1 MANLLSER
9 YLLTTP
15 LGEGGFSSVFK
26 ATDTRLDREVA
37 VKILKP
43 DLSTQEGM
51 IERFMRE
58 AKLTASLKHTHSLQI
73 FDYGHSEDQLYIV
86 SELLNG
92 QTLDEIIKE
101 QGSLSEAWI
110 CDYFVPL
117 CMALNEAHE
126 TGIIHRDLKPSNLF
140 LHSWGQDTRLIVI
153 DFGIS
158 KDEANEVRKV
168 TKTGQIFGTPHYMS
182 PEQIQKPDQLEPS
195 SDLYSLGIILFE
207 LINGLPPFN
216 ADTMFQL
223 LSEHIKTEPPFLRDV
238 STDCSF
244 AFATLVQELLAKNP
258 ADRPQSALNVAQ
270 RLQVLQT
277 HSSNSTDLH
286 FATPID
292 HGDSN
297 LNALTE
303 GSPATSPTLGLEQRR
318 QTPES
323 TINSQIS
330 KGESTGSKRLSL
342 IVLGLITMLILIAVG
357 SYFSLS
363 SPPPADLKKSAIQ
376 TKLSE
381 QDLSEVSD
389 PTSSISIPPKLE
401 PKEKTVGSE
410 PSQIEAVL
418 IEKGGEK
425 KLPKKEAQPKLK
437 TRVLQ
442 DRKQARASK
451 SVQSVPKKRRS
462 RRIKK
467 DRNNKVQAKTKVV
480 SKSKTTAITILKTK
494 RPTKRRS
501 ISPARQKKTQIKA
514 TSISVDR
521 KRQETPLNPKQPK
534 PNKANLNRTSQFSL
548 EAKTKLN
555 ANKSK
560 ATTQAAQK
568 KPSELRPKAS
578 SAEPE
583 GKSNTQNPTSPPEV
597 TLPKPAPRPPVGF

>member
-73 FDYGHSEDQLYIV
+73 FDYGHSEGQLYIV

-92 QTLDEIIKE
+92 QTLDEVIRE

-110 CDYFVPL
+110 CKYFVPL

-158 KDEANEVRKV
+158 KDEANEVKKV

-207 LINGLPPFN
+207 LINGLPPFD
-216 ADTMFQL
+216 ADTMFHL
-223 LSEHIKTEPPFLRDV
+223 LSEHIKTEPPFLRDL
-238 STDCSF
+238 SNECSF
-244 AFATLVQELLAKNP
+244 AFSTLVQELLAKNP
-258 ADRPQSALNVAQ
+258 ADRPQSALNVAE
-270 RLQVLQT
+270 RLQSLQAHLN
-277 HSSNSTDLH
+277 HSTELY
-286 FATPID
+286 FATPVD
-292 HGDSN
+292 HEKSTFNTSNTDSP
-297 LNALTE
+297 
-303 GSPATSPTLGLEQRR
+303 STSPTLGLEQRK

-323 TINSQIS
+323 TINNQVSNGDS
-330 KGESTGSKRLSL
+330 KGSKRLSL
-342 IVLGLITMLILIAVG
+342 AVLGLISILILIAVS
-357 SYFSLS
+357 SYFSTPS
-363 SPPPADLKKSAIQ
+363 TSDLKRHAIQ
-376 TKLSE
+376 TELTE
-381 QDLSEVSD
+381 QDSSEVSES
-389 PTSSISIPPKLE
+389 TSSISAIPKQE
-401 PKEKTVGSE
+401 PRKKTIDSE
-410 PSQIEAVL
+410 QSQIETVL
-418 IEKGGEK
+418 KEKSEEK
-425 KLPKKEAQPKLK
+425 KLPTKETEPKQQTRMLQDKKQ
-437 TRVLQ
+437 TRV
-442 DRKQARASK
+442 SK
-451 SVQSVPKKRRS
+451 PAKPVPKKRRS

-467 DRNNKVQAKTKVV
+467 DRKNKVQVKTKAK
-480 SKSKTTAITILKTK
+480 SRSKTTAITILKTK
-494 RPTKRRS
+494 QPTKRPS
-501 ISPARQKKTQIKA
+501 ISPTKRKKTEIKA

-521 KRQETPLNPKQPK
+521 KRQETPSNPKQPK
-534 PNKANLNRTSQFSL
+534 SDKANPNNTSQVSFK
-548 EAKTKLN
+548 AKTKLSPT
-555 ANKSK
+555 KSK

-568 KPSELRPKAS
+568 KKSELIPKAS

-583 GKSNTQNPTSPPEV
+583 SKSNAQNPTSLPEI
-597 TLPKPAPRPPVGF
+597 TPPKPAPRPPVGF